1 MDCRNCENKRCFI
14 NQYCVDNW
22 LDFTQV
28 VKKVSN
34 YTKGNTIF
42 SEGDSVEGIH
52 IICSGKVKLNMELEN
67 NSKEIVRLAGSG
79 QLLGHR
85 GFSYQMRY
93 PVSAETLENSEIAHI
108 SNEDFMK
115 LLRKNP
121 DLALALIL
129 FYSSELMKDDQK
141 LKISNLGSDRQK
153 VKFALQNAYD
163 AFKKDEGENQSFEL
177 GTDIEEFASFAGV
190 LPEDLIEILDDLKK
204 ESILKLD
211 GERVLIKEE
220 QYFVNEIVADK

>member
-1 MDCRNCENKRCFI
+1 MDCRNCENKRCLI
-14 NQYCVDNW
+14 NQYSVDNW
-22 LDFTQV
+22 LDYTQV

-34 YTKGNTIF
+34 YTKDTTIF
-42 SEGDSVEGIH
+42 EEGDSVEGIY
-52 IICSGKVKLNMELEN
+52 IICSGKVKLNMQLDKK
-67 NSKEIVRLAGSG
+67 SREIIRLAGAG
-79 QLLGHR
+79 QILGHR

-93 PVSAETLENSEIAHI
+93 PVSAITLEDAEIAHI

-141 LKISNLGSDRQK
+141 LKIRSLGSDKQK
-153 VKFALQNAYD
+153 VRFALQNAYD
-163 AFKKDEGENQSFEL
+163 AFKLDEDRSRTFDL
-177 GTDIEEFASFAGV
+177 GMDLEEFASFAGV

-204 ESILKLD
+204 ESILKLE
-211 GERVLIKEE
+211 GEQILVKDEH
-220 QYFVNEIVADK
+220 YFVNEIVANT